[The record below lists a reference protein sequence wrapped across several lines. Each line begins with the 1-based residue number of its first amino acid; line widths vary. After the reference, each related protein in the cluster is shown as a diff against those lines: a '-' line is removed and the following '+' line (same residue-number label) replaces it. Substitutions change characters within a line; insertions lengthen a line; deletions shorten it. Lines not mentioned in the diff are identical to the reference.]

1 MARTGPDEILDE
13 WGEDGRDAARE
24 SLWIDFGFLL
34 AYGTF
39 LTLAL
44 AWARDTIAR
53 RDFPRLSRAGP
64 VAVWL
69 GGRRRGLRRGRE
81 LDSAG

>member
-1 MARTGPDEILDE
+1 MKRRWGVVPFELSGDQDRVGEILAE

-24 SLWIDFGFLL
+24 SLRIDFGFML

-44 AWARDTIAR
+44 LATMDIR
-53 RDFPRLSRAGP
+53 RT
-64 VAVWL
+64 
-69 GGRRRGLRRGRE
+69 
-81 LDSAG
+81 